1 MHSEMQQAL
10 HEHSRCQEA
19 PPARLGSGL
28 TSIASER
35 RPCSLLVAALPSPA
49 LSQLSSPAL
58 PQLSRRS
65 GEPSHFSLTQ
75 VGGELLCAIVLP
87 GRAAVAT
94 RYRVVSRA
102 SDMRREQDVY

>member
-19 PPARLGSGL
+19 PPGRLGSGL

-87 GRAAVAT
+87 RRAAVAT